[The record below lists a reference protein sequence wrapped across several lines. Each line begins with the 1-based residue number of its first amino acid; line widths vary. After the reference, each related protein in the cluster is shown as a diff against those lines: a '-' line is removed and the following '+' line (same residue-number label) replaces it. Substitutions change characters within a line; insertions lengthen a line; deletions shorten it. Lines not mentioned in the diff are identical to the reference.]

1 MKKTYK
7 IVGDYYLSDGVCH
20 TEDIALGFNTKDE
33 ADYFMMMNGLV
44 EYGDV
49 RVVDEN
55 EETDDYYVE

>member
-7 IVGDYYLSDGVCH
+7 VVGDFYLSDGVWH
-20 TEDIALGFNTKDE
+20 TEDIALGFDTEDK
-33 ADYFMMMNGLV
+33 AKYFIMMNDLV